1 MDRDSL
7 LVGFHDEQSSYNFH
21 NTPSRLLIDEPLHDT
36 LDELRVPRAA
46 ARRRH
51 FAFVE
56 CRSSRSSAIS
66 KSLRDFID
74 DLGCSKTPN
83 CFLVVCVVLR
93 PCTAVIGNG
102 NPDSDFPNQA
112 FGPV

>member
-46 ARRRH
+46 ARNGP
-51 FAFVE
+51 
-56 CRSSRSSAIS
+56 S
-66 KSLRDFID
+66 KSPHTKRRCQSPLLF
-74 DLGCSKTPN
+74 STKP
-83 CFLVVCVVLR
+83 
-93 PCTAVIGNG
+93 
-102 NPDSDFPNQA
+102 SSS
-112 FGPV
+112 